1 MAPGPLAFLL
11 ILLAAG
17 ALGGAWALW
26 RAASRRRAA
35 EQALGRSKD
44 ALQMM
49 LEQFPAALWT
59 VDPALRFTSSS
70 GAALQ
75 ALGLKPGEVVGR
87 TLFEFFGTD
96 DRDMPPIA
104 AHIRC
109 LRGESVSYE
118 TTWGGRLYQSRLE
131 PFRQED
137 GLIGGVI
144 GVAYDVTDMKEAYAA
159 LAKSMERY
167 HDLVQDLEGIVWEAE
182 PDLRTGPR
190 FTFISRKAEAILGH
204 PARRFLDEPGFWLE
218 IVHPEDRDRVLATLR
233 RVAVDRRPHHVEYR
247 ARHADGRCLLLRQSI
262 RPVGGPGGRAALRG
276 LILDV
281 TEQDAL
287 QREALR
293 AQKLDS
299 IGLLA
304 GGLAH
309 DFNNLLHGIL
319 GHLSLARVD
328 PRAPAEV
335 RSQLEA
341 CEQGVKRAQDLTS
354 RLLTFARGGAP
365 VRRVASIADLLREAV
380 DFNLRGSTVE
390 GAVTTAP
397 GLWNAAID
405 ETQVSQVFGN
415 LTLNALQAMPRGGHL
430 TVKAEN
436 VRLVRPNH
444 LPLRPGP
451 YVRVTFQDEGIGIAP
466 GDMARIFEPYFTTKE
481 GGSGLGLATAW
492 SVLRRHDGHIAVE
505 SEAGHG
511 ATFTLHLPATGES
524 SAGEEAEEPAGG
536 RVVGGHGRLLV
547 VDDEPMIRD
556 LLRSLLEHLGYEVET
571 AAEGGE
577 AVRRY
582 DAEAEAGRPFDLVIL
597 DLTIR
602 GGLGGREAFERIRA
616 RHPRARAIVSSGY
629 SNDPIMAHHREY
641 GFAGVLSKPYTLED
655 LSALLAQVLADKP

>member
-1 MAPGPLAFLL
+1 MAPGFVALL
-11 ILLAAG
+11 LLLLAAA
-17 ALGGAWALW
+17 ALGGAWALR
-26 RAASRRRAA
+26 RAAARRRAA
-35 EQALGRSKD
+35 EQALGRSETSQKM
-44 ALQMM
+44 L
-49 LEQFPAALWT
+49 LEQFPAVLWT
-59 VDPALRFTSSS
+59 VDPELRFTSST

-87 TLFEFFGTD
+87 TLLEFFGTD
-96 DRDMPPIA
+96 DRDLPPIA
-104 AHIRC
+104 AHIRA
-109 LRGESVSYE
+109 LGGESVSYE
-118 TTWGGRLYQSRLE
+118 TSWGGRLYQSRLE
-131 PFRQED
+131 PFRAED
-137 GLIGGVI
+137 GRITGVI

-167 HDLVQDLEGIVWEAE
+167 HDLVQDLEGIVWEAD

-190 FTFISRKAEAILGH
+190 FTFVSRKAEAILGH

-233 RVAVDRRPHHVEYR
+233 RVVVDRRPHHVEYR
-247 ARHADGRCLLLRQSI
+247 ARHADGRCLLLRMSL
-262 RPVGGPGGRAALRG
+262 RPVGGPGGQAALRG

-328 PRAPAEV
+328 PRAPEEV
-335 RSQLEA
+335 RGQLA
-341 CEQGVKRAQDLTS
+341 SCEQGVRRAQDLTA

-365 VRRVASIADLLREAV
+365 VRRIASIAELLRETV
-380 DFNLRGSTVE
+380 DFSLRGSAVEATV
-390 GAVTTAP
+390 VTAP

-405 ETQVSQVFGN
+405 EAQVSQVFGN

-430 TVKAEN
+430 VVQAEN
-436 VRLVRPNH
+436 VRLTRPNH

-451 YVRVTFQDEGIGIAP
+451 YVRVTFQDEGIGIP
-466 GDMARIFEPYFTTKE
+466 PQDLARIFEPYFTTKE
-481 GGSGLGLATAW
+481 EGSGLGLATAW
-492 SVLRRHDGHIAVE
+492 SVLRRHEGHIAVE

-524 SAGEEAEEPAGG
+524 SGDEEADP
-536 RVVGGHGRLLV
+536 VGARLIRGHGRLLV

-556 LLRSLLEHLGYEVET
+556 LLRDLLEHLGYEVET
-571 AAEGGE
+571 VAEGGE

-602 GGLGGREAFERIRA
+602 GGLGGREAFERIRG

-629 SNDPIMAHHREY
+629 SNDPIMAHHREC

-655 LSALLAQVLADKP
+655 LSALLAQVLAEEP